1 MAASN
6 ATLIAKGRS
15 GATYSVETYVPDA
28 VATQCTFNPAGLAT
42 STSATNWR
50 VPEDIVVTDIA
61 ILAAPTAV
69 GAVFTQDGAAKNG
82 ATIRWNNQLEN
93 LANRPGIG
101 VSIKQGSFMGLL
113 QF

>member
-6 ATLIAKGRS
+6 ATMIGKGRS
-15 GATYSVETYVPDA
+15 GATYSVEVYVPDA
-28 VATQCTFNPAGLAT
+28 VATQCTFNPAGLAAA
-42 STSATNWR
+42 TSATNWR
-50 VPEDIVVTDIA
+50 VPEDVVITDIA

-82 ATIRWNNQLEN
+82 ATIRWNNQLET

-101 VSIKQGSFMGLL
+101 VSIPKGTFVGLL